1 MCRSTWGMGYR
12 SSFLAL
18 FYDCIFRMVR
28 AGRAGFF
35 CLVSPVP
42 WSLRCC
48 DTLQFMFRSL
58 QSWSMVIEV
67 GLVLVITTGCE
78 GDRSWNISM
87 VK

>member
-1 MCRSTWGMGYR
+1 MGYR

-18 FYDCIFRMVR
+18 FYDYIFRMVR

-42 WSLRCC
+42 GLFGAVIP
-48 DTLQFMFRSL
+48 LQFMFRSL

-67 GLVLVITTGCE
+67 GLVLVVTTGCE